1 MIAGLESIFEVQR
14 ALYAHAAQAL
24 NSLQVGG
31 AGALPSLAAAAF
43 AFGMLHALLPGHGK
57 SVLASYYAADG
68 RWRGAL
74 GSSLLLIF
82 THVGSAV
89 VLVLSGYAILRHTI
103 GGAGRAPMLEH
114 VSQILIVLI
123 GLWLL
128 WRALRTHH
136 PHDQSAPLLA
146 IATGLIPCPLTTFIM
161 TYAVAHGAVKWG
173 LLLAALFAAGM
184 TFTVALFPLTAVF
197 ARTGLLR
204 LIARTE
210 ATRNRF
216 AVGLEAL
223 AAILLIV
230 LGSWPLLTTANWLVD

>member
-1 MIAGLESIFEVQR
+1 LIPGFDSIFEVQR
-14 ALYAHAAQAL
+14 ALYANAVQAL
-24 NSLQVGG
+24 NALQAGG

-74 GSSLLLIF
+74 GSSLLLIL

-103 GGAGRAPMLEH
+103 GGAGRAPALEQA
-114 VSQILIVLI
+114 SQILIVLI

-128 WRALRTHH
+128 WRSFRPHH
-136 PHDQSAPLLA
+136 HHHDRSAPLLA

-161 TYAVAHGAVKWG
+161 TYAVVHGAVKWG
-173 LLLAALFAAGM
+173 LLLSALFAAGM
-184 TFTVALFPLTAVF
+184 TFTVALFPLTAVL
-197 ARTGLLR
+197 ARTRLLP

-210 ATRNRF
+210 AIRNRVASAVEVCAAIAII
-216 AVGLEAL
+216 AVGAL
-223 AAILLIV
+223 
-230 LGSWPLLTTANWLVD
+230 PLLR